1 MKHKFAAQLYSLRK
15 DLTVDFVNVLREL
28 KKQGWEAVQMD
39 GLRGHSALEV
49 AEGLKETG
57 LKVVSMHANLDRM
70 NNDLDNIIYEA
81 LLFGTKDVFCSSEL
95 TNEEDVLFAK
105 KTMLNLAEK
114 LNPLGFRIGH
124 HNHDYEFRGKINGEM
139 VMDYITK
146 PVGNVSIFPEI
157 DTYWAKVGGMDPF
170 TYISRF
176 SNRIP
181 MLHLKDMKADSSLS
195 YPESLAEIGTGC
207 IDFLPIIEWGEKN
220 GVESY
225 IVEQDVSFLEGGM
238 LESMAVSLENLIKIG
253 EKVKK

>member
-1 MKHKFAAQLYSLRK
+1 MKHKFAVQLYSLRK
-15 DLTVDFVNVLREL
+15 ELTKDFPGVLKKL
-28 KKQGWEAVQMD
+28 KKQGWETVQID
-39 GLRGHSALEV
+39 GLRGYTAEEV
-49 AEGLKETG
+49 AAALKETG
-57 LKVVSMHANLDRM
+57 LKAVSMHANLDRL
-70 NNDLDNIIYEA
+70 NNDLDNLIYEG
-81 LLFGTKDVFCSSEL
+81 LLFGTKDIFCSSEL
-95 TNEEDVLFAK
+95 TNEEEVIYARNTLLNTAK
-105 KTMLNLAEK
+105 K

-124 HNHDYEFRGKINGEM
+124 HNHDYEFRGSINGEM
-139 VMDYITK
+139 IMDYIVK
-146 PVGNVSIFPEI
+146 PEGNLFLYPEI

-238 LESMAVSLENLIKIG
+238 LESMAVSLENLVKIG